1 MDNGFEKS
9 FPQRAERDE
18 YRSRF
23 RFEDE
28 DTQRETQRSKKTKN
42 KTDRLVRLLLLQTA
56 LCAAVAA
63 AVLLTSRLSP
73 AVYERM
79 KGDYSGIMNKNM
91 TVGQVWE
98 QIKNAAS
105 FAIKPVEEQ
114 GEAAETPTEPAEET
128 ATEAV
133 AASTGVDTGLTV
145 FEAVS
150 DETGETVAVGEMES
164 GSGGGDIGSGE
175 AAKGTSFAPYYVSV
189 SPVMPVKGARITSR
203 FGYRTNPIS
212 GRYGF
217 HTGLDLAVAEGA
229 PAAAAF
235 YGEIEETGENEVW
248 GKYVLMRHSEQLE
261 TYYCH
266 LSEIY
271 VTEGSVIRQGETVGL
286 VGSTGWSTGPHLHF
300 EVRIGG
306 VRVDPERLL
315 YPDGADE
322 S

>member
-9 FPQRAERDE
+9 FPQRTERDE

-28 DTQRETQRSKKTKN
+28 DTPRETQRSKKAKN

-63 AVLLTSRLSP
+63 AVLLTSKLSP
-73 AVYERM
+73 SVYERM

-114 GEAAETPTEPAEET
+114 GEAAETPTEPAEEA

-133 AASTGVDTGLTV
+133 AASTGVDAGLTV

-217 HTGLDLAVAEGA
+217 HTGLDLAVAEGT

-300 EVRIGG
+300 ELMHDGYYYN
-306 VRVDPERLL
+306 PEFYL
-315 YPDGADE
+315 AA
-322 S
+322 

>member
-63 AVLLTSRLSP
+63 AVLLTSKLSP
-73 AVYERM
+73 SVYERM

-114 GEAAETPTEPAEET
+114 WEAAETPTEPAEEA

-133 AASTGVDTGLTV
+133 AASTGVDEGLTV

-150 DETGETVAVGEMES
+150 DETGETVAIGEMES

-217 HTGLDLAVAEGA
+217 HTGLDLAVAEGT

>member
-1 MDNGFEKS
+1 MDNGFENS
-9 FPQRAERDE
+9 FPQRTERDE

-23 RFEDE
+23 RFTDE
-28 DTQRETQRSKKTKN
+28 DGARESRQSKKPRS

-63 AVLLTSRLSP
+63 AVLLTSKLSP
-73 AVYERM
+73 TMYERM
-79 KGDYSGIMNKNM
+79 KADYSGIMARNM

-105 FAIKPVEEQ
+105 FAIKPVDERGSEAQTEQPEETTAAQ
-114 GEAAETPTEPAEET
+114 YTAASAAEHSE
-128 ATEAV
+128 
-133 AASTGVDTGLTV
+133 LNV

-150 DETGETVAVGEMES
+150 DETGETVAVGELGS

-189 SPVMPVKGARITSR
+189 SPVMPVKNARITSR

-217 HTGLDLAVAEGA
+217 HTGLDLAAPEGTV
-229 PAAAAF
+229 AAAAF
-235 YGEIEETGENEVW
+235 YGTVEQTGESDVW
-248 GKYVLMRHSEQLE
+248 GKYVLMRHSDRLE

-271 VTEGSVIRQGETVGL
+271 VSEGSVIRQGETVGL